1 MKIHSA
7 ARAPRPGKNK
17 TMKFTLIELLV
28 TIAIIAILAGML
40 LPALNS
46 AREKAR
52 AVSCSGNLK
61 SFALGTITY
70 ASDCDDYTMMND
82 DVTDAD
88 GIKRLWTTNE
98 HFRKIMNQKGGK
110 RRYWTRGLLC
120 PSSGAPAGWLEANS
134 DAGTGTVS
142 IGKSY
147 AMNAFTNNSDWASK
161 DFYHNNTYRLTEIC
175 EPSRAYMFLD
185 GKIETASQL
194 IDPFGPQGYF
204 TLGGETTTGM
214 MNPAPRH
221 SMRYNVAHWDGH
233 VSTKEASLA
242 ASFNESIYRVRKI
255 IKAAGWAAQP

>member
-1 MKIHSA
+1 MKTYFA
-7 ARAPRPGKNK
+7 AQTTRPGKTK
-17 TMKFTLIELLV
+17 TMRFTLIELLV
-28 TIAIIAILAGML
+28 TIAIIAILAGIL

-70 ASDCDDYTMMND
+70 AGDCDDYTMMND
-82 DVTDAD
+82 EVADAD
-88 GIKRLWTTNE
+88 GVKRLWTTNE
-98 HFRKIMNQKGGK
+98 HFRKIMNQKGVK
-110 RRYWTRGLLC
+110 RNYWTRGLLC
-120 PSSGAPAGWLEANS
+120 PSSGAPAAWLEANS

-147 AMNAFTNNSDWASK
+147 AMNAFPSNWATEK
-161 DFYHNNTYRLTEIC
+161 DFYRNNTYRLTEIC

-185 GKIETASQL
+185 EKIEIASQL
-194 IDPFGPQGYF
+194 IDPFGAQGYF

-214 MNPAPRH
+214 MSPAPRH

-233 VSTKEASLA
+233 VSSKEASVA
-242 ASFNESIYRVRKI
+242 ASFNESIFRVRKI
-255 IKAAGWAAQP
+255 TKAAGWAAQP

>member
-1 MKIHSA
+1 MKRKKSFSVF
-7 ARAPRPGKNK
+7 RSVRKCR
-17 TMKFTLIELLV
+17 MKRNFTLIELLV

-70 ASDCDDYTMMND
+70 AGDCDDYTMMND
-82 DVTDAD
+82 GIADAD
-88 GIKRLWTTNE
+88 GVKRYWTSNE
-98 HFRKIMNQKGGK
+98 HFRKIMNQKGAK
-110 RRYWTRGLLC
+110 RYYWTRGLLC

-134 DAGTGTVS
+134 DAGTAS
-142 IGKSY
+142 IAKSY
-147 AMNAFTNNSDWASK
+147 AMNGFGGDWAGK

-185 GKIETASQL
+185 GKIEIASQL
-194 IDPFGPQGYF
+194 VDPFGTQGYF
-204 TLGGETTTGM
+204 TLGGETADILT
-214 MNPAPRH
+214 NPAPRH

-233 VSTKEASLA
+233 VSTKQASA
-242 ASFNESIYRVRKI
+242 ASSFNESIYRVRKI
-255 IKAAGWAAQP
+255 IKAAGWEAKP

>member
-1 MKIHSA
+1 MEKRKTLSVFRSVRKSGMKHH
-7 ARAPRPGKNK
+7 
-17 TMKFTLIELLV
+17 FTLIELLV

-70 ASDCDDYTMMND
+70 AGDCDDYTMMND
-82 DVTDAD
+82 GVADAD
-88 GIKRLWTTNE
+88 GFKRYWTSNE
-98 HFRKIMNQKGGK
+98 HYRKIMNQKGAK
-110 RRYWTRGLLC
+110 RYYWTRGLLC

-134 DAGTGTVS
+134 DAGTAS
-142 IGKSY
+142 IAKSY
-147 AMNAFTNNSDWASK
+147 AMNGFGGDWAGK

-185 GKIETASQL
+185 GKIEIASQL
-194 IDPFGPQGYF
+194 IDPFGAQGYF
-204 TLGGETTTGM
+204 TLGGETADILT
-214 MNPAPRH
+214 NPAPRH

-233 VSTKEASLA
+233 VSTKNASA
-242 ASFNESIYRVRKI
+242 ASSNYESSFRVRKI
-255 IKAAGWAAQP
+255 TKATGWEARP

>member
-1 MKIHSA
+1 MRTHLHTSTVRSGKSKI
-7 ARAPRPGKNK
+7 
-17 TMKFTLIELLV
+17 MKFTLIELLV

-70 ASDCDDYTMMND
+70 AGDCDDYTMMND
-82 DVTDAD
+82 GVADAD
-88 GIKRLWTTNE
+88 GFKRLWTTNE
-98 HFRKIMNQKGGK
+98 HFRKIMNQKGAK
-110 RRYWTRGLLC
+110 RNYWTRGLLC
-120 PSSGAPAGWLEANS
+120 PSSGAPAAWLEANS

-147 AMNAFTNNSDWASK
+147 AMNAFGGDWASK

-185 GKIETASQL
+185 GKVETASQL

-204 TLGGETTTGM
+204 TLGGEMTTGM

-255 IKAAGWAAQP
+255 TKAAEWQARP

>member
-7 ARAPRPGKNK
+7 ARALPGKAK
-17 TMKFTLIELLV
+17 IMKFTLIELLV
-28 TIAIIAILAGML
+28 TIAIIAILAGIL

-70 ASDCDDYTMMND
+70 AGDCDDYTMMND
-82 DVTDAD
+82 EVADAV
-88 GIKRLWTTNE
+88 GVKRLWTTNE
-98 HFRKIMNQKGGK
+98 HFRKIMNQKGAK
-110 RRYWTRGLLC
+110 RYYWTRGLLC
-120 PSSGAPAGWLEANS
+120 PSSGAPATWLEANS

-147 AMNAFTNNSDWASK
+147 AMNAFGGDWAGK

-185 GKIETASQL
+185 GKVETASQL
-194 IDPFGPQGYF
+194 IDPFGAQGYF

-214 MNPAPRH
+214 MSPAPRH

-233 VSTKEASLA
+233 VSSKEASVA

-255 IKAAGWAAQP
+255 TKAAGWAAQP